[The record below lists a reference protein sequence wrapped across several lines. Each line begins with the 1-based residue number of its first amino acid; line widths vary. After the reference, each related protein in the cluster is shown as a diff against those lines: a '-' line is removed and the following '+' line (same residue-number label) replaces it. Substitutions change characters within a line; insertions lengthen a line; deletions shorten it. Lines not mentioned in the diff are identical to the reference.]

1 MDSRQP
7 IKIFISC
14 AHKDGAELVQR
25 LLADLAKQGFD
36 PWLDVPRLSGGDVWT
51 QAVEEALGQSRVV
64 LAGLTSALPVSIR
77 RRCLPISPIEAEQLD
92 WPIEL
97 MSNRGCCCRQRAD
110 SREESQVAVSS

>member
-36 PWLDVPRLSGGDVWT
+36 PWLDVPRL
-51 QAVEEALGQSRVV
+51 
-64 LAGLTSALPVSIR
+64 
-77 RRCLPISPIEAEQLD
+77 
-92 WPIEL
+92 
-97 MSNRGCCCRQRAD
+97 
-110 SREESQVAVSS
+110 